1 MAIKH
6 LRILLLGLTALAVVA
21 GVVAFAVMTL
31 AGTHQGLAD
40 AGAPVNAAPS
50 QARVSEAP
58 LDVPALVQEVAA
70 QTGSY
75 VDDEI
80 LVKFLPATRAEVILE
95 AHRQA
100 GGLVVGEVAALG
112 VQVVRV
118 GPGEAVS
125 RLAVYQGNPN
135 VEYAE
140 LNGIAHA
147 LDDPL
152 FPTQWGLNNTGQL
165 GGTPDADIDAPE
177 AWAVT
182 TGSGIKMAVSHLH

>member
-6 LRILLLGLTALAVVA
+6 LRILLLGLTALAVVVA
-21 GVVAFAVMTL
+21 VAFALMGL
-31 AGTHQGLAD
+31 AGTHLGLAD
-40 AGAPVNAAPS
+40 AGAPVSASPR
-50 QARVSEAP
+50 QARAPEAP
-58 LDVPALVQEVAA
+58 LDVPAPAQEVAA

-112 VQVVRV
+112 VQVVKV
-118 GPGEAVS
+118 GPGEAVG
-125 RLAVYQGNPN
+125 RLPVYQRNPN

-140 LNGIAHA
+140 LNSIY
-147 LDDPL
+147 
-152 FPTQWGLNNTGQL
+152 
-165 GGTPDADIDAPE
+165 
-177 AWAVT
+177 
-182 TGSGIKMAVSHLH
+182 K